1 MKRVYL
7 HYHRPD
13 GRVVTHDLSPPT
25 LEDQYRDLAERLQAA
40 LAVQGHST
48 DPSLRIAAGVAIY
61 DLSGAVLLLKRR
73 PDCDDHPGEWAFPAG
88 GIDPGETPEQC
99 ARREAWEETGRR
111 PLILKPLGIYEEP
124 GVCFHGFKE
133 QVVGRFNPRL
143 CREHTEFKWSTP
155 EDRPKPL
162 HPGVAKML
170 RLAKAPTKDDANPQD
185 PEGKWITLNGA
196 HVFINKKGEITKGP
210 PHLVGKHK
218 DDVGGKGVEHLTP
231 AKKGVKNVVHELLS
245 TGHEWHF
252 DELKSATGAKLDQQ
266 LHNALNELK
275 AGKGSLGQLTIK
287 KTGPKTYQVVGPD
300 GEPVAGLPKA
310 DSAAAEAAKVIEQ
323 AKKPQEAAAE
333 PAPPQPPAQEPIV
346 APEPPPAAPSAP
358 SAPTGKA
365 PATKMTVAEADAAY
379 AQHLKALND
388 QAAAAIT
395 DYYGDDTFDPANETA
410 YLKAAAQN
418 WKEGKSLAMAQWA
431 ANVKGSDHA
440 PKPVEVFPE
449 DVKLMKDLGE
459 AAGMDQPYDKAISDW
474 KAATAKAKY
483 APKVAPASV
492 SPEQA
497 AAPMSKPK
505 EPEPPAPPVDVS
517 SITPVL
523 EPPKTV
529 VPDDHDHIS
538 PEHFASG
545 EYQEQIKKAHDLLHG
560 SSLGDAVANKVR
572 IQKNLDAKLKASE
585 HFKDIEAQYLKAN
598 PNAGPGKSSLAAR
611 LISQWATSSGN
622 HHSISV
628 ASQLAIA
635 DAFKMA
641 PEHVETK
648 AFHLLHGD
656 VKGDHDTV
664 YKMAATELGIKS
676 NTPESMAKFKAGL
689 RDFALAQYHATQDH
703 LASLGI
709 KELHLIR
716 GMKFGEHNGPAKPVD
731 IKLQPA
737 SSFTTNHSTAVSF
750 AGTGSLF
757 MVKVPASQVM
767 SSFITGYG
775 CTNESE
781 VVVLNHP
788 GMKAIQIGAGNGTDT
803 TTLVK
808 NVNSALNPGLAP
820 PAAADPSKP
829 KIPDHGFTSTTY
841 QYWGNKVKEAALAGE
856 SEFNALHTQLKESGS
871 MLKIEAYADQ
881 VKQAL
886 DAHKA
891 KAAPQVPN
899 PGPIP
904 KPEEHGA
911 SPTFGSVG
919 HGLYE
924 LAQKNGVT
932 ALKEHLDFYSKQPPT
947 SETGKANAKYAQVL
961 YDHLTGA
968 KPTATPAAAA
978 TPKKTGGSFAP
989 KNLPPVPVGVGKKT
1003 GPAMLKLAKAGD
1015 IEGVKKLYESLAD
1028 NMPNTKKY
1036 GGILLAELNVQH
1048 KAHLEAQA
1056 LKAASAPAGGVK
1068 KNAHY
1073 YKKLKEKVLS
1083 HPHHGDAI
1091 YTSLKNAGMTNE
1103 QILDTYNKAHKAMFG
1118 AEA

>member
-13 GRVVTHDLSPPT
+13 GRVITHDLSPPT

-124 GVCFHGFKE
+124 GICFHGFKE

-155 EDRPKPL
+155 EDRPRPL

-170 RLAKAPTKDDANPQD
+170 RLAKAPTKDDAQPQD

-218 DDVGGKGVEHLTP
+218 DDVGGKEAHKLEP
-231 AKKGVKNVVHELLS
+231 KAKGVKNVVHELLS

-275 AGKGSLGQLTIK
+275 AGKGALGQLSIK

-300 GEPVAGLPKA
+300 GKPVAGLPKA
-310 DSAAAEAAKVIEQ
+310 ESAAAEAAKVIEE
-323 AKKPQEAAAE
+323 AKKPQEAAEA
-333 PAPPQPPAQEPIV
+333 PTPPQPPAPEPIV
-346 APEPPPAAPSAP
+346 APDPVSAP
-358 SAPTGKA
+358 PSPAPDTTHGFVAKP
-365 PATKMTVAEADAAY
+365 PATKMSKAEADAVY
-379 AQHLKALND
+379 AKDLADVNE
-388 QAAAAIT
+388 QAQATMAMIAS
-395 DYYGDDTFDPANETA
+395 GDLDDGVDPVKFIHDTA
-410 YLKAAAQN
+410 YDWKVGKAQ
-418 WKEGKSLAMAQWA
+418 AMAQWA
-431 ANVKGSDHA
+431 ANVKGVEIA
-440 PKPVEVFPE
+440 AKPVEVFDE
-449 DVKLMKDLGE
+449 DKHLMHALGE
-459 AAGMDQPYDKAISDW
+459 AGSDAEMAAAISNW
-474 KAATAKAKY
+474 KSATAQAKIKQKT
-483 APKVAPASV
+483 PPANV

-497 AAPMSKPK
+497 AVPMSKPK
-505 EPEPPAPPVDVS
+505 PADPPPAPPVDVS
-517 SITPVL
+517 SITHTL
-523 EPPKTV
+523 EAPKAI

-538 PEHFASG
+538 PEHFSSG
-545 EYQEQIKKAHDLLHG
+545 EYQKEIAKAHKLLHG
-560 SSLGDAVANKVR
+560 SDEGAVQNKKR
-572 IQKNLDAKLKASE
+572 IQKHLDAKLANSP
-585 HFKDIEAQYLKAN
+585 HFKDIEAQYLKTH
-598 PNAGPGKSSLAAR
+598 PNAGAGKSSLAAR

-622 HHSISV
+622 HHPVSV

-656 VKGDHDTV
+656 AKGDHDTV

-716 GMKFGEHNGPAKPVD
+716 GMKFGGSQEGAKPVD

-737 SSFTTNHSTAVSF
+737 SSFTTNHSTAVGF
-750 AGTGSLF
+750 AGSGSLF

-775 CTNESE
+775 CTSESE

-788 GMKAIQIGAGNGTDT
+788 GMKAIQIGAGKGTDT
-803 TTLVK
+803 SSLIK
-808 NVNSALNPGLAP
+808 NVNTSLNAGTAP
-820 PAAADPSKP
+820 ASVDPSKP
-829 KIPDHGFTSTTY
+829 QIPDHGLPGVLASWGDKVKTAAESGDVEAFNKIHHTLTTSNAFPKVTTY
-841 QYWGNKVKEAALAGE
+841 ANQVKE
-856 SEFNALHTQLKESGS
+856 
-871 MLKIEAYADQ
+871 I
-881 VKQAL
+881 L
-886 DAHKA
+886 DTHKA
-891 KAAPQVPN
+891 KSQ
-899 PGPIP
+899 
-904 KPEEHGA
+904 
-911 SPTFGSVG
+911 
-919 HGLYE
+919 
-924 LAQKNGVT
+924 
-932 ALKEHLDFYSKQPPT
+932 
-947 SETGKANAKYAQVL
+947 
-961 YDHLTGA
+961 
-968 KPTATPAAAA
+968 PTATPAAAA

-1048 KAHLEAQA
+1048 GAHLEAQA